1 MPAKDGRSRKV
12 RQADKPAATEK
23 PSRGAPSGPR
33 TQRQSADRS
42 GSPRPKSTSPRTSD
56 PSASQPADRGAPA
69 PRDGK
74 AARREAILAAGLHV
88 FAEHGFEAA
97 RLDEVAAR
105 AGVAKGTLY
114 LYFTDKTALFEEIVR
129 AAAGP
134 VRAHLEA
141 LAEMPDQ
148 PTRLLLQKLF
158 GFFVNE
164 VLGTDRKLI
173 LRLIISE
180 GPRFP
185 ALAHFYHAEVVS
197 RGLVTLTRIIERG
210 IARGEIRS
218 RAVAQ
223 FPQLVMAPLLVS
235 LLWDGLFQSIS
246 PLDIARML
254 DAHIDLLTAPSPSAQ

>member
-23 PSRGAPSGPR
+23 PSRGAASGPR

-56 PSASQPADRGAPA
+56 PAVSKSADRGA

-114 LYFTDKTALFEEIVR
+114 LYFTDKMALFEEIVR

-134 VRAHLEA
+134 VRAHLEV

-158 GFFVNE
+158 GFFVHE

-180 GPRFP
+180 GTRFP